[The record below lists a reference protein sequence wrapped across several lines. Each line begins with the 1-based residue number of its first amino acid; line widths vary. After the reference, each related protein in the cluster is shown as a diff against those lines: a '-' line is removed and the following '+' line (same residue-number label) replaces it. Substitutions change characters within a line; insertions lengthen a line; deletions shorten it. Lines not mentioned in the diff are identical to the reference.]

1 MRRFSGSSIF
11 DPTFFFLGWGGESK
25 VGILRI
31 IHLDIMRFGGGP
43 LVDARA
49 A

>member
-1 MRRFSGSSIF
+1 MRRFSGASVF
-11 DPTFFFLGWGGESK
+11 DPTFVLFGGESK

-43 LVDARA
+43 LVDGCA